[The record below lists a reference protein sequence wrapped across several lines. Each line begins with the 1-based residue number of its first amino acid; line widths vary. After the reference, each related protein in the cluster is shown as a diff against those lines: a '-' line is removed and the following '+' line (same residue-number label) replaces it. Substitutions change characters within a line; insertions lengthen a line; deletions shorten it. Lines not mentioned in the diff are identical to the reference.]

1 MRPDLRRTPTRQRT
15 AILGRLRSSTMSPT
29 GLIWYKSASC
39 WSSAAVQGLSVSR
52 RRPVEWRC
60 ARRLMTE
67 SSDLP
72 SRTAQ
77 VGSMRRSRR
86 RRRSESSSAEVQ
98 LVDVVPDSA
107 PAPRPP
113 AWLVPL
119 TVGAGAAWLVLAAE
133 NWRGAFERVEVA
145 LVDDSG
151 DERAVSS
158 CLSSVEPAEA
168 RVRTARPGIGKESE
182 RRNS

>member
-1 MRPDLRRTPTRQRT
+1 
-15 AILGRLRSSTMSPT
+15 
-29 GLIWYKSASC
+29 
-39 WSSAAVQGLSVSR
+39 
-52 RRPVEWRC
+52 
-60 ARRLMTE
+60 
-67 SSDLP
+67 
-72 SRTAQ
+72 
-77 VGSMRRSRR
+77 MRRSRR